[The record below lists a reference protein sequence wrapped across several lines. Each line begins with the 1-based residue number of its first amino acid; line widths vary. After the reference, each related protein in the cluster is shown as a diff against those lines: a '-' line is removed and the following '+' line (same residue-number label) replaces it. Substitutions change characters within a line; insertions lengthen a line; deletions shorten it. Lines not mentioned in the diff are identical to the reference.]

1 MFNQYEDHNNGPA
14 GEKSRAK
21 GECEGQ
27 FKRVRSARF
36 RGLFCSCWSIVFLL
50 LCVLVWTVGTISLGP
65 RVVQA
70 QEPAETEVQDS
81 NDVKVE
87 EEAAEET
94 EAEGENPAEKADSDA
109 VQAEIDKLLQ
119 QIMEEEDPEKVEK
132 LMEQLEKLTELQQ
145 ENLETNP
152 GENPPTLPAGEEVKP
167 AVPPATVPV
176 PQPAVKPAVKPVAE
190 KPVILPNGG
199 KTPILTVEPA
209 DANAVSVP
217 AGVSYDP
224 EATVKI
230 KIEENMLDV
239 NELINVVGMNLK
251 FSFLYDTP
259 AGVAGQVKMQ
269 QFGEIKNR
277 DLLPLLESVLSFFD
291 YTMIREDPFI
301 RIVKRTEAHKKALP
315 TVGKGPELAPV
326 VPGDSVI
333 SQILEMK
340 YIKVADAI
348 AFLQQFASD
357 PSVLV
362 PVANTNY
369 LIVTEYA
376 RRLPRILEM
385 LELID
390 QPGPNRRLEPM
401 TVQYVTADEVVKQL
415 AALIKDLQSQQSPT
429 TATPTP
435 TPTTPRRPTTRP
447 RTGETPAAAGGGVT
461 TATVEGGPAF
471 HVDGRTNRIFVIG
484 TDEQILQVKELLA
497 LLDIKDGPAIR
508 LVTIQVQNVIVK
520 DVTSQLKEMIEAL
533 NEKDVP
539 STTGTGTTQAA
550 PGTPAEAR
558 AAAERAR
565 SRTVSSRN
573 RNQSQ
578 YSTAT
583 RAGEDGPVLIEDEKT
598 NRLFVIGS
606 DEQIAQVK
614 ELLTLLDVLPYYEQ
628 LIIKIYQPQ
637 FVEAAEMQKILSDL
651 GIIKS
656 DKDRPRDR
664 ARQAREGETEEIN
677 RPITTE
683 ANAEAAEAGIP
694 GETAAYPALEEAE
707 IRVAIMESTNKMF
720 VLATERQ
727 HQNIEDMM
735 QQVDLEPNEMMGAIQ
750 IYPLENRKPE
760 DVAAMLKDLLESE
773 KLDVKKETNIP
784 GKEGAPII
792 VALEDIYAI
801 AVRGNAK
808 QHRDIAKIIQELDK
822 RLPQVLVEA
831 ILVQVNSNDA
841 LKVGVSLKN
850 KYDVGGG
857 RTVSGI
863 SPFSQADDIAV
874 GTNGIVSGTGG
885 TIGFYEND
893 FIYATLEAMQEDGN
907 AKIVSKPRI
916 MVNDNEKGSI
926 TSERQEPTSE
936 TVISPGSDTPITSF
950 KGYESAG
957 TTLDITPHISEGG
970 FLSLEISLQVNSFDG
985 EGSGNLPPA
994 KTSNQITTLVTVPH
1008 DKIIVLGGLGTRTDS
1023 LAIEK
1028 VPLLGDIPLLG
1039 ALFRKTT
1046 QSQLEG
1052 VLYVFVKANI
1062 VRDENFEDLE
1072 ELSEKNRLQL
1082 REKEIN
1088 YGRSSDF
1095 IPGLPPVKEA
1105 DEKSALD
1112 D

>member
-1 MFNQYEDHNNGPA
+1 MLHQNQEYHNGPA
-14 GEKSRAK
+14 REKSS
-21 GECEGQ
+21 GNGQ
-27 FKRVRSARF
+27 HGGKRSRIGSAWRK
-36 RGLFCSCWSIVFLL
+36 RLIGWRWPLVFLGFFFIA
-50 LCVLVWTVGTISLGP
+50 WSVGTLCFHPSLLL
-65 RVVQA
+65 A
-70 QEPAETEVQDS
+70 QESGETQVEDS
-81 NDVKVE
+81 NEVIAGEDPE
-87 EEAAEET
+87 EEGEEAEEDL
-94 EAEGENPAEKADSDA
+94 ESSDL
-109 VQAEIDKLLQ
+109 QKEIDKLLQ

-132 LMEQLEKLTELQQ
+132 LMERLEELSERQQ
-145 ENLETNP
+145 ANLETNP
-152 GENPPTLPAGEEVKP
+152 DENPPSLPAGEEVKP
-167 AVPPATVPV
+167 AAPVPAVPV
-176 PQPAVKPAVKPVAE
+176 PQPVVKPVVKPATE
-190 KPVILPNGG
+190 KPVVPTKPTNGG
-199 KTPILTVEPA
+199 KTPALSVEPV
-209 DANAVSVP
+209 DANSVSVP
-217 AGVSYDP
+217 AGIQYDP

-259 AGVAGQVKMQ
+259 AGVTGQVKMQ

-291 YTMIREDPFI
+291 FTMIREDPFI

-326 VPGDSVI
+326 AAGDSVI
-333 SQILEMK
+333 SQILEMQ
-340 YIKVADAI
+340 YIKPAEAI
-348 AFLQQFASD
+348 AFLQQFVSD

-362 PVANTNY
+362 QVANTNY

-376 RRLPRILEM
+376 RRLPRVLEM

-390 QPGPNRRLEPM
+390 QPGPNRRLEPL
-401 TVQYVTADEVVKQL
+401 TVQYVKADEAVKQM
-415 AALIKDLQSQQSPT
+415 AALIKDLQGQQSSAA
-429 TATPTP
+429 TAPAPTP
-435 TPTTPRRPTTRP
+435 TPRRTPTRTQRP
-447 RTGETPAAAGGGVT
+447 GETPAATGVGT
-461 TATVEGGPAF
+461 TTTVEGGPAF
-471 HVDGRTNRIFVIG
+471 HVDGRTNRIFVIA
-484 TDEQILQVKELLA
+484 TEEQILQVKELLA

-508 LVTIQVQNVIVK
+508 LETIQVTNVIVK
-520 DVTSQLKEMIEAL
+520 DITSQLTEMIEAL

-539 STTGTGTTQAA
+539 STTGTGATPAA
-550 PGTPAEAR
+550 QGTPAEAR
-558 AAAERAR
+558 QAAERMR
-565 SRTVSSRN
+565 SRTISSRN

-583 RAGEDGPVLIEDEKT
+583 RAGDEGPVLIEDEKT

-606 DEQIAQVK
+606 DEQIRQVK

-637 FVEAAEMQKILSDL
+637 YVEAAEMQKILSDL

-656 DKDRPRDR
+656 DRDRPRDR
-664 ARQAREGETEEIN
+664 ARQAREGEPEEIN
-677 RPITTE
+677 RPITTA

-694 GETAAYPALEEAE
+694 GETGAYPALEEAE
-707 IRVAIMESTNKMF
+707 IRVAILESVNKMF

-727 HQNIEDMM
+727 HRNIEDMM
-735 QQVDLEPNEMMGAIQ
+735 RQVDMEPNEFIGAIQ

-760 DVAAMLKDLLESE
+760 DVASMLKDLLESE
-773 KLDVKKETNIP
+773 RLDVKKETNIP

-801 AVRGNAK
+801 AVRGSAK
-808 QHRDIAKIIQELDK
+808 QHRDIEQIIKKLDK

-850 KYDVGGG
+850 KYDVGGT
-857 RTVSGI
+857 RNSTRAVSGV
-863 SPFSQADDIAV
+863 SPFSIGDI
-874 GTNGIVSGTGG
+874 TNSNGIISGTGG
-885 TIGFYEND
+885 TIGFYTD
-893 FIYATLEAMQEDGN
+893 DLIYATLEAMQEQGN
-907 AKIVSKPRI
+907 AKVVSKPRI

-957 TTLDITPHISEGG
+957 TTLDITPHISEGD

-1008 DKIIVLGGLGTRTDS
+1008 EKIIVLGGLATRTDS
-1023 LAIEK
+1023 VNVEK
-1028 VPLLGDIPLLG
+1028 IPLLGDIPLLG

-1046 QSQLEG
+1046 KSELEG

-1062 VRDENFEDLE
+1062 VRDEKFEDLE
-1072 ELSEKNRLQL
+1072 ELSEKNRQQL
-1082 REKEIN
+1082 REKEMN

-1095 IPGLPPVKEA
+1095 IPGLPPIIEA
-1105 DEKSALD
+1105 EGKSALD

>member
-1 MFNQYEDHNNGPA
+1 MLHQNREYHNGPTREKSSGNGQH
-14 GEKSRAK
+14 GEKRSRIGTAWR
-21 GECEGQ
+21 
-27 FKRVRSARF
+27 KR
-36 RGLFCSCWSIVFLL
+36 LFGWRWPLVLLVFVFIAWSVGTLCFHPSLL
-50 LCVLVWTVGTISLGP
+50 L
-65 RVVQA
+65 A
-70 QEPAETEVQDS
+70 QESGETQVEDS
-81 NDVKVE
+81 NEVIAEEDPE
-87 EEAAEET
+87 EEAE
-94 EAEGENPAEKADSDA
+94 EAEGESESAELQK
-109 VQAEIDKLLQ
+109 EIDKLLE

-132 LMEQLEKLTELQQ
+132 LMERLEELSERQQ
-145 ENLETNP
+145 ANLETNP
-152 GENPPTLPAGEEVKP
+152 AENPPSLPAGEEVKP
-167 AVPPATVPV
+167 AAPVPAVPV
-176 PQPAVKPAVKPVAE
+176 PQPAAKSVVKPAAE
-190 KPVILPNGG
+190 KPVVPTTPTNSG
-199 KTPILTVEPA
+199 KTPALSVEPV
-209 DANAVSVP
+209 DPNAKAVP
-217 AGVSYDP
+217 AGIQYDP

-259 AGVAGQVKMQ
+259 AGVTGQVKMQ

-326 VPGDSVI
+326 AAGDSVI
-333 SQILEMK
+333 SQILEMQH
-340 YIKVADAI
+340 IKPAEAI
-348 AFLQQFASD
+348 AFLQQFVSD

-390 QPGPNRRLEPM
+390 QPGPSRRLEPL
-401 TVQYVTADEVVKQL
+401 TVQYIKADEAVKQM
-415 AALIKDLQSQQSPT
+415 AALIKDLQGQQS
-429 TATPTP
+429 TAASAPAPTP
-435 TPTTPRRPTTRP
+435 TPRRTPTRTQRP
-447 RTGETPAAAGGGVT
+447 GETPAATGVGT
-461 TATVEGGPAF
+461 TTTVEGGPAF
-471 HVDGRTNRIFVIG
+471 HVDGRTNRIFVIA

-508 LVTIQVQNVIVK
+508 LETIQVTNVIVK
-520 DVTSQLKEMIEAL
+520 DITSQLTEMIEAL

-539 STTGTGTTQAA
+539 STTGTSTTPAA
-550 PGTPAEAR
+550 QGTPAEAR
-558 AAAERAR
+558 AAAERMR
-565 SRTVSSRN
+565 SRTISSRN

-583 RAGEDGPVLIEDEKT
+583 RAGDEGPVLIEDEKT

-606 DEQIAQVK
+606 DEQIRQVK

-637 FVEAAEMQKILSDL
+637 YVEAAEMQKILSDL

-656 DKDRPRDR
+656 DRDRPRDR
-664 ARQAREGETEEIN
+664 ARQAREGEPEEIN
-677 RPITTE
+677 RPITTA

-707 IRVAIMESTNKMF
+707 IRVAILESVNKMF

-727 HQNIEDMM
+727 HRNIEDMM
-735 QQVDLEPNEMMGAIQ
+735 RQVDMEPNEYIGAIQ

-760 DVAAMLKDLLESE
+760 DVATMLKDLLESE
-773 KLDVKKETNIP
+773 KLDVKKEQFIP

-801 AVRGNAK
+801 AVRGSAK
-808 QHRDIAKIIQELDK
+808 QHRDIEQIIKKLDK

-850 KYDVGGG
+850 KYDVGGE

-863 SPFSQADDIAV
+863 SPFSLADDIAI

-885 TIGFYEND
+885 TIGFYEGD
-893 FIYATLEAMQEDGN
+893 FIYATLEAWQQDGN

-957 TTLDITPHISEGG
+957 TTLDITPHISEGD

-1028 VPLLGDIPLLG
+1028 VPLLGDIPLIG

-1062 VRDENFEDLE
+1062 VRDDNFEDLE

-1082 REKEIN
+1082 R
-1088 YGRSSDF
+1088 GREDDYRKNSEF
-1095 IPGLPPVKEA
+1095 IPGLPASEEETP
-1105 DEKSALD
+1105 KSALED
-1112 D
+1112 